1 MEEKT
6 SVKVVEGGKAT
17 PEMRK
22 LSYEEL
28 ENTAHQLSEQSRQ
41 LYIQNQKL
49 SQALQEANLGN
60 FYQRLEWLWK
70 VITSTTPSSL
80 YISEEFKQKCGTEF
94 EVLMTQPEQISEDE
108 AEKSKEDSQVTT

>member
-6 SVKVVEGGKAT
+6 NVEIVKGGTAT

-70 VITSTTPSSL
+70 VINSPKQILT
-80 YISEEFKQKCGTEF
+80 EKFKYECGKEF
-94 EVLMTQPEQISEDE
+94 ESLMTQPEQISEDE

>member
-6 SVKVVEGGKAT
+6 NVEIVKGGKAT

-70 VITSTTPSSL
+70 VINSPKQILT
-80 YISEEFKQKCGTEF
+80 EKFKYECGKEF
-94 EVLMTQPEQISEDE
+94 ESLMTQPEQISEDE

>member
-6 SVKVVEGGKAT
+6 NMKIVKGGKAT

-70 VITSTTPSSL
+70 VINSPKQILT
-80 YISEEFKQKCGTEF
+80 EKFKYECGKEF
-94 EVLMTQPEQISEDE
+94 ESLMTQPEQISEDE

>member
-28 ENTAHQLSEQSRQ
+28 ENTAHQLSDQSRQ

-70 VITSTTPSSL
+70 VINSPNQILT
-80 YISEEFKQKCGTEF
+80 EKFKYECSKEF
-94 EVLMTQPEQISEDE
+94 ESLMTQPEQISEDE